1 MNPTI
6 RLNFNDKQIRKAV
19 EKEMKPTLMGAG
31 RYVMNIVRASI
42 HQRKDPNKSA
52 DPLHQ
57 PFAHANTGKKT
68 KSGKPPKPNKGFK
81 KTIVYAL
88 EEGGKAVLVGS
99 QLVRPGMSV
108 IAKSHEFGG
117 SRQIRAAWE
126 KDIDPDQLAIG
137 DIAPV
142 RRKYVTS
149 RDVVLRTDR
158 DSDPK
163 TGQRVY
169 WIRLR
174 TKSQVDHSKRVF
186 KRMRKRYSK
195 SVMAHYPKRPFMRP
209 GLIHATPKL
218 ATFWQNA
225 VKK

>member
-1 MNPTI
+1 MNITV
-6 RLNFNDKQIRKAV
+6 RMNLNDKQIKRAVNKA
-19 EKEMKPTLMGAG
+19 MKPTLMGAG

-42 HQRKDPNKSA
+42 HQRRDPNKSA
-52 DPLHQ
+52 APLHQ
-57 PFAHANTGKKT
+57 PFAHAH
-68 KSGKPPKPNKGFK
+68 SGSKPNPGFK
-81 KTIVYAL
+81 KTIVYAM

-117 SRQIRAAWE
+117 TRKIKGAW
-126 KDIDPDQLAIG
+126 KYPIDPNKIKVG
-137 DIAPV
+137 DVAPV
-142 RRKYVTS
+142 RRKYVS
-149 RDVVLRTDR
+149 RRDIVYRTDR
-158 DSDPK
+158 DPDPK
-163 TGQRVY
+163 TGERVY

-195 SVMAHYPKRPFMRP
+195 TVRAHYPKRPFMLP

-218 ATFWQNA
+218 TTFWHNA

>member
-52 DPLHQ
+52 SPLHQ
-57 PFAHANTGKKT
+57 PFSHKKAGKK
-68 KSGKPPKPNKGFK
+68 PNPGFK

-88 EEGGKAVLVGS
+88 EEGHRAVLVGS
-99 QLVRPGMSV
+99 QLVVPGGISA

-117 SRQIRAAWE
+117 TRRIKAAWE
-126 KDIDPDQLAIG
+126 KDIDPDQLGVG

-149 RDVVLRTDR
+149 RDIVLRTDR

-195 SVMAHYPKRPFMRP
+195 TVRAHYPKRPFMLP

-218 ATFWQNA
+218 TTFWHNA

>member
-1 MNPTI
+1 MDVTVRMNM
-6 RLNFNDKQIRKAV
+6 NDKQIKRAVDKA
-19 EKEMKPTLMGAG
+19 MKPTLMGAG

-42 HQRKDPNKSA
+42 HQRRDPNKSA
-52 DPLHQ
+52 IPMHQ
-57 PFAHANTGKKT
+57 PFAHAHAGR
-68 KSGKPPKPNKGFK
+68 KPNPGFK
-81 KTIVYAL
+81 KTIVYAM
-88 EEGGKAVLVGS
+88 EESGKAVLVGS

-117 SRQIRAAWE
+117 TRTIKAAWE
-126 KDIDPDQLAIG
+126 SKIDPDQLNVG

-142 RRKYVTS
+142 RKKYVGR
-149 RDVVLRTDR
+149 RDTVYRTDL
-158 DSDPK
+158 DPDPK

-186 KRMRKRYSK
+186 KRMRKQYSK
-195 SVMAHYPKRPFMRP
+195 TVRANYPRRPFMLP

-218 ATFWQNA
+218 TTFWQNA
-225 VKK
+225 VK

>member
-1 MNPTI
+1 MNITV
-6 RLNFNDKQIRKAV
+6 RMNFGDKQIKRAVDKA
-19 EKEMKPTLMGAG
+19 MKPTLMGAG

-42 HQRKDPNKSA
+42 HQRRDPNRKSA
-52 DPLHQ
+52 PLHQ
-57 PFAHANTGKKT
+57 PFSHAN
-68 KSGKPPKPNKGFK
+68 SGRKPNPGFK
-81 KTIVYAL
+81 KTIVYAM

-117 SRQIRAAWE
+117 TRKIKAAWE
-126 KDIDPDQLAIG
+126 KDIDPDKLSIG

-142 RRKYVTS
+142 RRKYVTG
-149 RDVVLRTDR
+149 RDTVYRTDR

-174 TKSQVDHSKRVF
+174 TKSQVDHSRRVF
-186 KRMRKRYSK
+186 KRMRKKYSRL
-195 SVMAHYPKRPFMRP
+195 VRANYPARPFMLP

-218 ATFWQNA
+218 STFWRNA
-225 VKK
+225 VK